1 MGSKLDKFLT
11 GTMFVLA
18 GVLYVYFL
26 GGFVS
31 PKLNDS
37 AHAVGMLNAKGGVAL
52 HPVEY
57 ALDGALFGQFTLLL
71 TAKVL
76 PPVSGD
82 LMVELSGPE
91 ELDYVVS
98 SRYPPGVPLFNRLD
112 RWYTFENSIFKG
124 VTTGSDLVIVLRIKP
139 PQAAGEYVLTIKDT
153 VTGQLYYNMP
163 VTFLDKGA
171 LASDEECHE

>member
-1 MGSKLDKFLT
+1 MSAKLDKFLT

-37 AHAVGMLNAKGGVAL
+37 AHAVGMLNAKGGVAM

-57 ALDGALFGQFTLLL
+57 ALDGALFGQFSLLL

-82 LMVELSGPE
+82 LVVALTGPE
-91 ELDYVVS
+91 DLDYVVS

-112 RWYTFENSIFKG
+112 RWYTFEDSIFKG
-124 VTTGSDLVIVLRIKP
+124 VTTGNDLVIVLRIKP
-139 PQAAGEYVLTIKDT
+139 PKTAGEYTLTITDKS
-153 VTGQLYYNMP
+153 TGQLYYNMP
-163 VTFLDKGA
+163 VTFLDPGA
-171 LASDEECHE
+171 LTSSEECHD

>member
-1 MGSKLDKFLT
+1 MSTRLDKLLT

-31 PKLNDS
+31 PKLNDN
-37 AHAVGMLNAKGGVAL
+37 AHAIGMLNAKGGVAM

-57 ALDGALFGQFTLLL
+57 ALDDALFGQFSLLL

-82 LMVELSGPE
+82 LVVKLTGPE
-91 ELDYVVS
+91 ELDYEVS

-112 RWYTFENSIFKG
+112 RWYTFENSTFKG

-139 PQAAGEYVLTIKDT
+139 PKAAGDYALTITDNS
-153 VTGQLYYNMP
+153 TGRVYYNMP

-171 LASDEECHE
+171 LTSGEECHE

>member
-1 MGSKLDKFLT
+1 MSNKLDKLLT
-11 GTMFVLA
+11 GTIFVLS

-37 AHAVGMLNAKGGVAL
+37 AHAIGMLNAKGGVAF

-57 ALDGALFGQFTLLL
+57 ALDEALFGQFSLLL

-82 LMVELSGPE
+82 LVVKLTGPE
-91 ELDYVVS
+91 ELQYVVS
-98 SRYPPGVPLFNRLD
+98 SRYPPGLPIMNRLD
-112 RWYTFENSIFKG
+112 RWYTFENSIFKD
-124 VTTGSDLVIVLRIKP
+124 VTTGSDLVIVVKIKP
-139 PQAAGEYVLTIKDT
+139 PKSSGDYALTINDNS
-153 VTGQLYYNMP
+153 TGQLYYTMP
-163 VTFLDKGA
+163 VAFLDEGA
-171 LASDEECHE
+171 LASDEDCHE